1 MISKLRETTTTF
13 MDAVSLERAQVGE
26 AKIGTGL
33 S

>member
-1 MISKLRETTTTF
+1 MISKVSTSTTTF
-13 MDAVSLERAQVGE
+13 IAKVSLERAQVGE